1 MRTSYE
7 LVERWRGNGV
17 LYGFWIP
24 ASAGMTWLGAGM
36 TWLGAGMTWV
46 WRRDDVALA
55 WDDVGLAEDRR
66 ALWILDSRVRGN
78 DAAWGGN
85 DVG

>member
-17 LYGFWIP
+17 LYGFWMDVPSAEAP
-24 ASAGMTWLGAGM
+24 ASAGM

-55 WDDVGLAEDRR
+55 WDDVGLAQE
-66 ALWILDSRVRGN
+66 
-78 DAAWGGN
+78 
-85 DVG
+85 